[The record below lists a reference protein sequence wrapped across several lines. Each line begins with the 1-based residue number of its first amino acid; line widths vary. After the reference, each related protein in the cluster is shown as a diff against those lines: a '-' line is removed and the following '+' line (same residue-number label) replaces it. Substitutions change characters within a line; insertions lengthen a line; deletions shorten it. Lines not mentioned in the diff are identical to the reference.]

1 MITLFRHDPRN
12 GKDPAKAGPLNRNPM
27 IGGDHLGGLFRP
39 DDGGHVRRDLLV
51 NYARVRAIIQVERGD
66 SCYRF

>member
-1 MITLFRHDPRN
+1 MATLFQHDPGN

-27 IGGDHLGGLFRP
+27 IGGDHLGGFFRP

-51 NYARVRAIIQVERGD
+51 KLCTSSRHH
-66 SCYRF
+66 SS